1 MQANSFPFIEYNL
14 YALNA
19 LKTLSVCVFCL
30 PEIQQGKTLTVVL
43 ILVVALSDT
52 AQLRAS

>member
-14 YALNA
+14 YALNS
-19 LKTLSVCVFCL
+19 LKTLSVCVVCL

-43 ILVVALSDT
+43 ILVVALSDS

>member
-30 PEIQQGKTLTVVL
+30 PEIQQGKTLPVVL